1 MAKSQLEL
9 VSFKT
14 CPYVQR
20 AVIVLREKRAP
31 FDVTYIDLKNPP
43 DWFRRISPLGKV
55 PLLKVDGTVLFE
67 SAVIAEYL
75 DEVYAPRL
83 HPADALRRAH
93 NRAWI
98 EFSSNLLTE
107 QFQMLMAPDRAA
119 YDTAAARL
127 GASLDRLEAELGA
140 GPYFNGAAP
149 ALIDCAFAPL
159 LMRAT
164 LMEPY
169 LDLGVFAPR
178 PRLKTWS
185 EALLARDSVRQS
197 VVPEFAELLIDSW
210 RGRAPLGREL
220 FGKPPG

>member
-1 MAKSQLEL
+1 MAEPQIEL

-20 AVIVLREKRAP
+20 AVIVLREKHVP

-55 PLLKVDGTVLFE
+55 PLLKVDSAVLFE

-75 DEVYAPRL
+75 DEVYPPRL

-107 QFQMLMAPDRAA
+107 QFQMLMSPDRNAFAA
-119 YDTAAARL
+119 GAHRF
-127 GASLDRLEAELGA
+127 GASLDRLETELGA
-140 GPYFNGAAP
+140 GPFFNGIDL
-149 ALIDCAFAPL
+149 ALVDCAFAPL

-164 LMEPY
+164 LLEPR
-169 LDLGVFAPR
+169 LNLGVFTRR
-178 PRLKTWS
+178 PRLRTWS
-185 EALLARDSVRQS
+185 ETLLGRDAVRQS
-197 VVPEFAELLIDSW
+197 VVPDFPELLINSW
-210 RGRAPLGREL
+210 RSRAPLGREL
-220 FGKPPG
+220 FGESPG

>member
-1 MAKSQLEL
+1 MSQAKLEL

-20 AVIVLREKRAP
+20 AVIVLREKQVP
-31 FDVTYIDLKNPP
+31 FDITYIDLASPP
-43 DWFRRISPLGKV
+43 EWFRAISPLGKV

-75 DEVYAPRL
+75 DEVYPPRL

-98 EFSSNLLTE
+98 EFASSLFGE

-119 YDTAAARL
+119 FDAAAARL
-127 GASLDRLEAELGA
+127 AGSLDRLEGEVGA
-140 GPYFNGAAP
+140 GPYFNGATL
-149 ALIDCAFAPL
+149 ALVDCAFAPFL
-159 LMRAT
+159 LRAS

-169 LDLGVFAPR
+169 LKLGVFAAR
-178 PRLKTWS
+178 PRLERWRA
-185 EALLARDSVRQS
+185 ALLARESVRQS
-197 VVPEFAELLIDSW
+197 VVPEFAELLIAGW

-220 FGKPPG
+220 FAARP